1 MGKIGGLCLVFYQF
15 FFCPELIHS
24 LLQQSNIKKEK
35 KHNSFYISACDRN
48 ATLIFQEIQ
57 DTPESLSLQA
67 VIVNNSNIF

>member
-1 MGKIGGLCLVFYQF
+1 MFSPR
-15 FFCPELIHS
+15 FFCPEFIHS

-35 KHNSFYISACDRN
+35 KHNGFYISACDRN

-67 VIVNNSNIF
+67 VIGSNNNNKFEKLDL